1 MKKSL
6 KQPGKTLSK
15 ITAKDDVKRAL
26 EAPLSEG
33 KIRVTTYIDA
43 DVYLALNEEA
53 RQACEKYQTLLNK
66 YLRAAVLREITPAD
80 IKRLQIALE
89 KK

>member
-15 ITAKDDVKRAL
+15 ITAKDDIKGAL
-26 EAPLSEG
+26 EAPLREG

-43 DVYLALNEEA
+43 DVYLALNNEA
-53 RQACEKYQTLLNK
+53 KQASEKYQTLLNK
-66 YLRAAVLREITPAD
+66 YLRAAVLREITAAD
-80 IKRLQIALE
+80 IKRIQIALE